1 MTKKLIPYGI
11 IAALLL
17 FNMPVLADDPKP
29 AEPEKPAATEVAKP
43 DPVKS
48 DDPVA
53 DAEGKIDDAIKDVDK
68 DPGAQI
74 SWIIEL
80 AKSGRWGPFAGQLL
94 LFLVW
99 GLRKFIWKLIKPNVL
114 PWVTLGAAMVASVA
128 VGLIAGNV
136 WWQVLIDGLIT
147 GGSAMALWS
156 LLFKH
161 FMKPKEEAKPA

>member
-1 MTKKLIPYGI
+1 MTKLRKLIPFSV
-11 IAALLL
+11 IAMLLCYS
-17 FNMPVLADDPKP
+17 NMAVADDPKP
-29 AEPEKPAATEVAKP
+29 AEPTTPAVTE
-43 DPVKS
+43 PVKS

-94 LFLVW
+94 MFLVW
-99 GLRKFIWKLIKPNVL
+99 ALRKYIWKLIKSSWL
-114 PWVTLGAAMVASVA
+114 PYVTLGGAMLTSVA
-128 VGLIAGNV
+128 VGLIAGNI
-136 WWQVLIDGLIT
+136 WWQILIDGLIT

-161 FMKPKEEAKPA
+161 FMKPKEEEKPA